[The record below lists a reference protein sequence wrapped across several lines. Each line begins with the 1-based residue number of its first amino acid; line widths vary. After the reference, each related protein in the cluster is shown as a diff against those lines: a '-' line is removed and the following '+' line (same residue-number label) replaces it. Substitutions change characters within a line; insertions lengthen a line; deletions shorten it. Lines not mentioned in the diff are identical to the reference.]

1 MRERMLFYT
10 RFERFWHWTQA
21 LLIILLLITGFVIH
35 GSWSIMEFGYAV
47 KLHNQLAW
55 LLMGLTAFAVFWH
68 FTTGEWKQYTPTLEK
83 AADIICYYT
92 KDIFTGCEHPVEKR
106 TDRKL
111 NPLQRITYFG
121 LKVFLFPFQIITG
134 LLYLYYNSLDG
145 KVSLETVA
153 WLHTAGAFA
162 FLAFLIIHVYLATT
176 GETVFSHF
184 KAMITGW
191 EEIEVKGSRSSM
203 K

>member
-1 MRERMLFYT
+1 MLFYT
-10 RFERFWHWTQA
+10 RFERFWHWAQA

-35 GSWSIMEFGYAV
+35 GSWSIMEYGSAV
-47 KLHNQLAW
+47 TLHEQLAW
-55 LLMGLTAFAVFWH
+55 LLMGLTAFAIFWH

-83 AADIICYYT
+83 AADVICYYT

-134 LLYLYYNSLDG
+134 LVYLYYNSLDG
-145 KVSLETVA
+145 KVTLETIA
-153 WLHTAGAFA
+153 WLHMAGAFA
-162 FLAFLIIHVYLATT
+162 FLAFLILHVYLATT
-176 GETVFSHF
+176 GETVSSHF

-191 EEIEVKGSRSSM
+191 EEIEVKDSEVV